1 MTIQFLTSS
10 SRTNPGDP
18 SRALQQVVHGG
29 SILLIDLSLDAPDS
43 DGVHSHLRV
52 HCVLAHGT
60 TE

>member
-29 SILLIDLSLDAPDS
+29 SILLFDLSLDAADP
-43 DGVHSHLRV
+43 DGVHTDLCV
-52 HCVLAHGT
+52 HSVLDDRTAV
-60 TE
+60 